1 MNTKF
6 NACSATLSTILFLL
20 TAYPLLAQTT
30 PQQRITDA
38 FALEKAGKPAPAII
52 ELRAL
57 LDSHSLDAVSSGKA
71 WNILGLAYQD
81 QGEFALS
88 QHAYEQSLRILE
100 VLPNNIRDYSMAL
113 DDFGGLYMVTG
124 QYGVADKMR
133 MKALGLYEKVEDHGG
148 AARASCNLAS
158 IAFSQ
163 KKVVRGSK
171 YLERAVKEARA
182 ANDLDNDDR
191 AVIAS
196 LQGWQAQ
203 FNGDYTVSIA
213 NYRQALDLSKQLHGE
228 EHPNTGWG
236 HLLLG
241 GVEAEGG
248 QLTTALKE
256 MKQGIDVL
264 DRALGRQN
272 PRYLM
277 AEIAYS
283 RVLDA
288 TGAHSEAAQI
298 RATAEPALRELY
310 RRQCAGCTIST
321 AAFQ

>member
-1 MNTKF
+1 MNTRF
-6 NACSATLSTILFLL
+6 NARPGTLSTILFLL
-20 TAYPLLAQTT
+20 TACPLLAQTT
-30 PQQRITDA
+30 PQQRIIDA
-38 FALEKAGKPAPAII
+38 FELQKAGQPAPAIV
-52 ELRAL
+52 ELQTL
-57 LDSHSLDAVSSGKA
+57 LDSHSLDALSSGKA

-88 QHAYEQSLRILE
+88 QHAYQQSLRILE
-100 VLPNNIRDYSMAL
+100 ALPNNIRDYSMAL

-124 QYGVADKMR
+124 QYEIADKMR
-133 MKALGLYEKVEDHGG
+133 KRALGLYEKVEDHGG
-148 AARASCNLAS
+148 AARASSNLAS

-191 AVIAS
+191 AMIAS
-196 LQGWQAQ
+196 LQGWQAL
-203 FNGDYTVSIA
+203 FKGDYTMSIA
-213 NYRQALDLSKQLHGE
+213 NYRRAIDLSKQLHGE

-241 GVEAEGG
+241 RVEAEGG
-248 QLTTALKE
+248 QLTTALTE

-264 DRALGRQN
+264 GRVLGRQN
-272 PRYLM
+272 PRYLT

-288 TGAHSEAAQI
+288 AGAHSEAAQI
-298 RATAEPALRELY
+298 RATAETVLTELY